1 MEFVVIISRQSS
13 VYMLKLGIH
22 VEQLQEQLNADVED
36 LDQEKKGWWSLSR
49 RTIGMS

>member
-22 VEQLQEQLNADVED
+22 VEQLQEQPNADVED
-36 LDQEKKGWWSLSR
+36 LDQEKKRGGGLCQ
-49 RTIGMS
+49 GEQ